1 MPFMARKDTKA
12 EIVDS
17 ESAMDRADEG
27 QGHPGPPKT
36 VWREYFESAVV
47 TAIMFMFFITFI
59 ARTVGVPT
67 SSMQNTILIGDRF
80 LINKFIFAPGSH
92 PFFLPQRNVRRG
104 DIVVFKY
111 PGDRDHPGNDTINN
125 VTPYKD
131 YYIKRVIGLP
141 NETIEV
147 RGATVL
153 INGQP
158 LPECRVAAEQGENS
172 KAPLDLQGASAQC
185 NGNEP
190 YKAYYSPTTLSI
202 PTDVPEKA
210 DDTFRYAVGKPLVIP
225 ENHYF
230 VMGDNRDNSAD
241 SRVWGLVSGDL
252 MVGRA
257 LFVFWSYDESAP
269 VSSFLVDFFRNSRWG
284 RTGTMIK

>member
-1 MPFMARKDTKA
+1 MPRMARKDMKA
-12 EIVDS
+12 DSGDS
-17 ESAMDRADEG
+17 ESASAEG
-27 QGHPGPPKT
+27 KPRPGPPKS

-92 PFFLPQRNVRRG
+92 PFFLPQRDVRRG

-158 LPECRVAAEQGENS
+158 LPECRVAGEQGQGHNS
-172 KAPLDLQGASAQC
+172 KAPLEIQGESPQC
-185 NGNEP
+185 NGSEP
-190 YKAYYSPTTLSI
+190 YKVYYSPNTLAV

-210 DDTFRYAVGKPLVIP
+210 DDTFRYAVGKPLAIP

-269 VSSFLVDFFRNSRWG
+269 SSNFLVDFFRNSRWG